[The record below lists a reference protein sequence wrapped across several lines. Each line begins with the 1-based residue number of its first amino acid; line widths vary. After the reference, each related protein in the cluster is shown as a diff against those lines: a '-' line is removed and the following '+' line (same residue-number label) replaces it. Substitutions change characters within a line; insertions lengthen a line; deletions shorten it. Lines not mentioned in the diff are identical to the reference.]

1 MTPSEVRAFLLHGT
15 RTGKLATV
23 RADGRAHTVP
33 VWFTLD
39 GDDIV
44 FMTMKTSIKATNMLR
59 SGRASICV
67 DEERLPYSFIS
78 IEGEVSIDELP
89 PAELLPWAT
98 RIGERY
104 MGADLADAYG
114 KRNAVEGEVLVRLQP
129 ANVFALKNISD

>member
-1 MTPSEVRAFLLHGT
+1 
-15 RTGKLATV
+15 
-23 RADGRAHTVP
+23 
-33 VWFTLD
+33 
-39 GDDIV
+39 
-44 FMTMKTSIKATNMLR
+44 MLR

-114 KRNAVEGEVLVRLQP
+114 MLLRDAPDRPKSRNREPTREELNRRWKLERR
-129 ANVFALKNISD
+129 

>member
-1 MTPSEVRAFLLHGT
+1 MTPSEVHIFLSQGT

-44 FMTMKTSIKATNMLR
+44 FMTMSSSIKAKNMLR
-59 SGRASICV
+59 SGRAAICV
-67 DEERLPYSFIS
+67 DEEQPPYSFVS
-78 IEGEVSIDELP
+78 IEGEVSIEELA

-98 RIGERY
+98 RIGGRY
-104 MGADLADAYG
+104 MGGDLADAYG
-114 KRNAVEGEVLVRLQP
+114 KRNAAEGEVLVRLHP
-129 ANVFALKNISD
+129 TNVFAVKNVSD